1 MNVPPEDPPQPSP
14 EPSPYGL
21 DPVAETSGSTGAAAP
36 SGAASPNAGK
46 TPPGGAARQGPRRF
60 WLFRLIH
67 SIIWLPARIVRNA
80 AEIWEENKVVLIILA
95 FGFLFL
101 VAIFWQSIFVVIGP
115 GEGGVLYRLFFGGTE
130 IESHMTTDKEGAEV
144 EHYVRVSDYYKEGL
158 HVIFPWDTMYIYNL
172 RLQQVPDSFFVL
184 SKDGLAIRVE
194 VSIRFRPEKARL
206 GLLHQRIG
214 PDYIERV
221 VKPDVQSVCRYVF
234 GQYKPDEIYDT
245 QGLIT
250 ELIKQDAVSH
260 LAAHFVDL
268 DDVLLRSVTL
278 PPTVAAAIESK
289 LRAQQTME
297 EYTYRVESE
306 KKEADRKSIEA
317 DGIRTFQEKSMASL
331 PDFEQFLRYRGIEAT
346 LELAKSPNSK
356 IVIIGGGED
365 RLPLILDGSERASIP
380 VDSGAAGTPRAPK
393 RP

>member
-1 MNVPPEDPPQPSP
+1 MNETPEDPPQPSP

-21 DPVAETSGSTGAAAP
+21 DPVAETPGSPGAAVPRGGSP
-36 SGAASPNAGK
+36 SGPSTAAQK
-46 TPPGGAARQGPRRF
+46 PRRS
-60 WLFRLIH
+60 WPVRML
-67 SIIWLPARIVRNA
+67 SAIIWLPVRMVRNA
-80 AEIWEENKVVLIILA
+80 DQIWEENKLLLVILA
-95 FGFLFL
+95 FGSAFL
-101 VAIFWQSIFVVIGP
+101 VAIFWQSIFIVIGP
-115 GEGGVLYRLFFGGTE
+115 GEGGVLYRLFLGGTE
-130 IESHMTTDKEGAEV
+130 IESHMTTDREGAEV
-144 EHYVRVSDYYKEGL
+144 EHFVRTSEYFKEGL

-172 RLQQVPDSFFVL
+172 RLQQVPDSFYVL
-184 SKDGLAIRVE
+184 SKDGLSIKVE

-289 LRAQQTME
+289 LRAQQLME

-306 KKEADRKSIEA
+306 KKEAERKGIEA
-317 DGIRTFQEKSMASL
+317 DGIKAFQDKSMATL
-331 PDFEQFLRYRGIEAT
+331 PDFEQYLKYKGIEAT

-365 RLPLILDGSERASIP
+365 RLPLILDGSERGSVPAET
-380 VDSGAAGTPRAPK
+380 GAAGTPRAPR

>member
-1 MNVPPEDPPQPSP
+1 MNETPEDPPPPSP

-21 DPVAETSGSTGAAAP
+21 DPVAATPGATGAPAAAIPAGGKPSDAAKAAP
-36 SGAASPNAGK
+36 E
-46 TPPGGAARQGPRRF
+46 PRRS
-60 WLFRLIH
+60 WLAQLIH
-67 SIIWLPARIVRNA
+67 DIIWLPARIVRNA
-80 AEIWEENKVVLIILA
+80 NELWEENKLLLIILA

-101 VAIFWQSIFVVIGP
+101 VAMFWQSIFVVIGP
-115 GEGGVLYRLFFGGTE
+115 GEGGVLYRLFLGGTE
-130 IESHMTTDKEGAEV
+130 IESHLTTDKEGAEV
-144 EHYVRVSDYYKEGL
+144 EEYVQTSDYYREGL

-172 RLQQVPDSFFVL
+172 RLQQVPDSFYVL
-184 SKDGLAIRVE
+184 SKDGLAIKVE

-250 ELIKQDAVSH
+250 ELIKQDAMAH

-278 PPTVAAAIESK
+278 PPTVASAIESK
-289 LRAQQTME
+289 LRAQQLME

-306 KKEADRKSIEA
+306 RKEAERKGIEA
-317 DGIRTFQEKSMASL
+317 DGIRAFQDKSMASL
-331 PDFEQFLRYRGIEAT
+331 PDFEQYLHYKGIEAT

-365 RLPLILDGSERASIP
+365 RLPIILDGSERGSVP
-380 VDSGAAGTPRAPK
+380 VDTGAAGTPRSPK

>member
-1 MNVPPEDPPQPSP
+1 MNETPEDPPQPSP

-21 DPVAETSGSTGAAAP
+21 DPVAETPGAPGAAVPDGGKP
-36 SGAASPNAGK
+36 SGAAK
-46 TPPGGAARQGPRRF
+46 AAPERRRS
-60 WLFRLIH
+60 WPAQLLH
-67 SIIWLPARIVRNA
+67 DIIWFPARIVRNA
-80 AEIWEENKVVLIILA
+80 SELWEENKVLLVILA

-101 VAIFWQSIFVVIGP
+101 VAMFWQSIFIEIGP
-115 GEGGVLYRLFFGGTE
+115 GEGGVLYRLFLGGTE
-130 IESHMTTDKEGAEV
+130 IESHITTDKEGAEV
-144 EHYVRVSDYYKEGL
+144 EHYVQSSEYYKEGL

-172 RLQQVPDSFFVL
+172 RLQQVPDSFHVL
-184 SKDGLAIRVE
+184 SKDGLSINVE

-250 ELIKQDAVSH
+250 ELIKQDAMAH

-278 PPTVAAAIESK
+278 PPTVASAIESK
-289 LRAQQTME
+289 LRAQQVME

-306 KKEADRKSIEA
+306 KKEKERKTIEA
-317 DGIRTFQEKSMASL
+317 EGIKAFQDVSMATL
-331 PDFEQFLRYRGIEAT
+331 PDFEQYLRYKGIEAT

-365 RLPLILDGSERASIP
+365 RLPIILDGSERGSVPAET
-380 VDSGAAGTPRAPK
+380 GTAGTPRSPK